1 MEYITFKGRIM
12 RTEYKSCREIVNF
25 ISDHCFSCHNRQTR
39 QLWRKLTCCTWAETS
54 CHRQTQFFVWIHF
67 LWVCFT
73 LGLWMPAPGT
83 AWLSHSEQQGNRL
96 PFQVADHL
104 ENRVTSRWGKPK
116 QASGRKAWSF
126 LWQSWRLNK
135 LSSGSSQPLTFIKKV
150 RRKP

>member
-1 MEYITFKGRIM
+1 MEHITFKRRIM

-67 LWVCFT
+67 LRVCFT

-83 AWLSHSEQQGNRL
+83 TWLSCSEQQGNRL

-104 ENRVTSRWGKPK
+104 ENSHITLGETKASKWKKSLVIPLTVLEVK
-116 QASGRKAWSF
+116 QAVFR
-126 LWQSWRLNK
+126 LQSATN
-135 LSSGSSQPLTFIKKV
+135 FH
-150 RRKP
+150 